1 MSFCL
6 WLTGL
11 PGSGKSTILEEL
23 LKMFS
28 GSRIEATVLNLD
40 RIRKVVTPEPKY
52 TEEERGIVYR
62 SLVMMARLLSTEC
75 DKNVV
80 IDATGNRREYRDLA
94 RRLVPGFAEI
104 YIECPLETCTKREAL
119 RRGGQVEKDL
129 YRRAVEGS
137 LNGEM
142 PGVSVRYEPP
152 VDPEVIVRSDVL
164 GPAESAEKI
173 MEYVQSLR
181 LY

>member
-28 GSRIEATVLNLD
+28 ESRVEAAVLNLD
-40 RIRKVVTPEPKY
+40 KIRKIVTPEPKY

-62 SLVMMARLLSTEC
+62 SLVMMARLLTTEC
-75 DKNVV
+75 GKNVV
-80 IDATGNRREYRDLA
+80 IDATGNRRKYRDLA

-104 YIECPLETCTKREAL
+104 YIECPLEICTKREAL
-119 RRGGQVEKDL
+119 RRGGHVGKDL
-129 YRRAVEGS
+129 YRRAGEGS
-137 LNGEM
+137 LSGDM
-142 PGVSVRYEPP
+142 PGVSVPYEPP

-164 GPAESAEKI
+164 SPVESAEKI
-173 MEYVQSLR
+173 MGYIQSR
-181 LY
+181 GSK

>member
-11 PGSGKSTILEEL
+11 PGSGKSTILAEL

-28 GSRIEATVLNLD
+28 ESGVEAAVLSLD
-40 RIRKVVTPEPKY
+40 KIRKIVTPEPKY

-62 SLVMMARLLSTEC
+62 SLVMMALLLGTEC
-75 DKNVV
+75 GKNVV

-104 YIECPLETCTKREAL
+104 YIECPLEICTRRESL
-119 RRGGQVEKDL
+119 RRGGYVEKDL
-129 YRRAVEGS
+129 YRRAAEGS
-137 LNGEM
+137 LRGGM
-142 PGVSVRYEPP
+142 PGVSVPYEPP
-152 VDPEVIVRSDVL
+152 VDPEVVVRSDL
-164 GPAESAEKI
+164 LSPLASAERI
-173 MEYVQSLR
+173 LGYIQSR
-181 LY
+181 GSK

>member
-28 GSRIEATVLNLD
+28 ESRIEATVLNLD
-40 RIRKVVTPEPKY
+40 KLRKVVTPEPTY

-62 SLVMMARLLSTEC
+62 SLVMMAQLLRTEC
-75 DKNVV
+75 GKNVV

-94 RRLVPGFAEI
+94 RRLIPGFAEI
-104 YIECPLETCTKREAL
+104 YIDCPLEICTKREAV
-119 RRGGQVEKDL
+119 RRGGDVEKDL
-129 YRRAVEGS
+129 YRRAAEGS
-137 LNGEM
+137 LKGKM
-142 PGVSVRYEPP
+142 PGVSVPYEPP
-152 VDPEVIVRSDVL
+152 VDPEVIVRSEVL
-164 GPAESAEKI
+164 SPVESAEKI
-173 MEYVQSLR
+173 LGYIQSR
-181 LY
+181 GST